1 MSNARNIAGITTDAV
16 NASSELVPVYACRA
30 WVNFAGDSGSTA
42 DNKTIRDAG
51 NVSSVYETS
60 QGRFTINFDKD
71 MPDANY
77 AVAGMSGNSGITTAG
92 RDVTFDDTL
101 SASSCSVRF
110 TYYDSTLTDDAQTT
124 LAFFR

>member
-30 WVNFAGDSGSTA
+30 WVNFNGGSGTTA

-60 QGRFTINFDKD
+60 QGIFTINFDVN

-77 AVAGMSGNSGITTAG
+77 VVAGMSGNDAVTTTG
-92 RDVTFDDTL
+92 RDISFNNAL
-101 SASSCSVRF
+101 AASSCSIRV
-110 TYYDSTLTDDAQTT
+110 TYSDTTLADDAQTT